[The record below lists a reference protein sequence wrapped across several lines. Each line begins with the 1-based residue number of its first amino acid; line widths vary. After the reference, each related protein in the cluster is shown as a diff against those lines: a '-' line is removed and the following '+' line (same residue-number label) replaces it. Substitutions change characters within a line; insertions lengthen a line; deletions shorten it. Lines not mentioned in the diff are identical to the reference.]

1 MNQTTNDDHDRDPDL
16 TESQPARQELEPIR
30 DPDEADQG
38 RIGYGS
44 YARYSPALLG
54 LLIVAVVA
62 IIGWREW
69 QPEDELQ
76 RPGQLVDQPAPD
88 FALELFDG
96 ETVALADFEG
106 QAVALNFWGSWC
118 APCKTEMPAL
128 QQVSQELPAEGL
140 NAVVLGVGIK
150 NDYDQAARDLVD
162 ELGVTYP
169 AGRDTAGDDPVR
181 GPIEAAYGV
190 FSYPSTVFIRPDG
203 TVFALRIG
211 EIDAEEISRYLRG
224 ALE

>member
-1 MNQTTNDDHDRDPDL
+1 MSNQTDESFNDMDPAEAQRTTQDHWDI
-16 TESQPARQELEPIR
+16 LEP
-30 DPDEADQG
+30 DDADQG

-54 LLIVAVVA
+54 LLIVVVVVV
-62 IIGWREW
+62 IGWREW
-69 QPEDELQ
+69 RPADELQ

-88 FALELFDG
+88 FSLELLNG
-96 ETVALADFEG
+96 ETVTLDDFEG

-128 QQVSQELPAEGL
+128 QQVSQDLQADELK
-140 NAVVLGVGIK
+140 AVVLGVGIK
-150 NDYDQAARDLVD
+150 NDYDEAARDLVD
-162 ELGVTYP
+162 ELGITYP
-169 AGRDTAGDDPVR
+169 TGRDTAGDDPVR
-181 GPIEAAYGV
+181 GPIESAYGV

-203 TVFALRIG
+203 SVFALQIG
-211 EIDAEEISRYLRG
+211 EIDADELRSYLRG

>member
-1 MNQTTNDDHDRDPDL
+1 M
-16 TESQPARQELEPIR
+16 ESSEAQPGTQDQWDIPEPG
-30 DPDEADQG
+30 ETDQG

-54 LLIVAVVA
+54 LLIVVVVV

-69 QPEDELQ
+69 RPEDELQ
-76 RPGQLVDQPAPD
+76 RPGQLVDQPAPG
-88 FALELFDG
+88 FTLNLFNG
-96 ETVALADFEG
+96 ETVTLDDFEG
-106 QAVALNFWGSWC
+106 RAVALNFWGSWC

-128 QQVSQELPAEGL
+128 QQVSLDMQAEGL

-162 ELGVTYP
+162 ELGITYP
-169 AGRDTAGDDPVR
+169 IGRDTAGEDPVR
-181 GPIEAAYGV
+181 GPIEAAFGV

-203 TVFALRIG
+203 SVFALRIG
-211 EIDAEEISRYLRG
+211 EIDADEITR
-224 ALE
+224 